1 MTVIRSEEE
10 QHNEW
15 NGEITKQNTESFR
28 KERPRERRFSTSEGT
43 LMNIKKF
50 EKNLQNQL
58 DRQALEG
65 ATSGW
70 MEENVSQAIYNG
82 GNEIKLPK
90 MSLQGL
96 GSYDRDA
103 GYSGGAVTYSYETFA
118 LTQDRGGRF
127 RIDAIDVDESGFGLA
142 AANVAA
148 EFQRTQVIPE
158 IDAYRYSKLAAA
170 AEIKDTYT
178 PDKATVMS
186 SLLAQLGEV
195 RDITGDEGDVVIVMS
210 RPVYDKL
217 MLSDESKLKPFQFRQ
232 GSLEFFVKSI
242 NGIPI
247 IPVPSK
253 RMQTEYIFD
262 ANGFFPAIR
271 AEPINWIIC
280 PKSAPIAI
288 SKTDSVKI
296 IPPGDNQFAD
306 AWDID
311 YRKYHDLLIPDN
323 TKALIAVS
331 VASEQEGRS

>member
-1 MTVIRSEEE
+1 MANT
-10 QHNEW
+10 
-15 NGEITKQNTESFR
+15 ITYAKVFQKELDKQV
-28 KERPRERRFSTSEGT
+28 
-43 LMNIKKF
+43 
-50 EKNLQNQL
+50 
-58 DRQALEG
+58 LEG
-65 ATSGW
+65 STSGW
-70 MEENVSQAIYNG
+70 MEENASQVIYNG
-82 GNEIKLPK
+82 GNEIKMPK

-118 LTQDRGGRF
+118 LTQDRGRRF

-217 MLSDESKLKPFQFRQ
+217 MLSGEISYAVESTQFKQ
-232 GSLEFFVKSI
+232 GELEFTVKSI
-242 NGIPI
+242 NGAPV
-247 IPVPSK
+247 IPVPSA
-253 RMQTEYIFD
+253 RMKSEYDFKTD
-262 ANGFFPAIR
+262 SAGGFA
-271 AEPINWIIC
+271 AKSSAKDINWIIC
-280 PKSAPIAI
+280 PKSAPIAV
-288 SKTDSVKI
+288 SKTDNVKI
-296 IPPGDNQFAD
+296 ITPEANQFAD

-311 YRKYHDLLIPDN
+311 YRKYHDLFVPEN
-323 TKALIAVS
+323 KKAVIAVS
-331 VASEQEGRS
+331 LGV